1 MISFWRIFWLELVAL
16 TRSKTVLLLTAASA
30 AWMLAFPYLAKGDGT
45 EEGAR
50 VLGIHYSLGGVFVLL
65 VVALLASA
73 TGCLASERAAKRLQ
87 LTLVRPV
94 RHFSIAFGKIVAQV
108 AVGAFVLAVACGIL
122 AAQMDLSRP
131 CNHVLSPVLP
141 SPREEAKT
149 MYDVFMNDP
158 DTPAAA
164 KKAKKEVVLRL
175 LTQRAVDH
183 YQTIPTNSTVTWK
196 FDPSSLIPH
205 PSSLSV
211 RMRFTNQFEMRQD
224 VIGDFRLGDMRG
236 AVSNITQ
243 AVLTVPLAGSLTN
256 AASATLSFENRG
268 KSTLMLRPRKDIHLL
283 LPADAFGWNLLRA
296 YLGMV
301 AVLMLVVSLGVF
313 LSASLGRPVALFVA
327 FVALIVGEMSPSV
340 IQQYPDELET
350 NVADRIGLY
359 ITRFAVEVTR
369 PVSTLSPLESLANDE
384 CVEPQGLLKT
394 VCGDVL
400 VLPVLLS
407 LLAAFILPRKQE
419 E

>member
-1 MISFWRIFWLELVAL
+1 
-16 TRSKTVLLLTAASA
+16 
-30 AWMLAFPYLAKGDGT
+30 
-45 EEGAR
+45 
-50 VLGIHYSLGGVFVLL
+50 
-65 VVALLASA
+65 
-73 TGCLASERAAKRLQ
+73 
-87 LTLVRPV
+87 
-94 RHFSIAFGKIVAQV
+94 
-108 AVGAFVLAVACGIL
+108 
-122 AAQMDLSRP
+122 
-131 CNHVLSPVLP
+131 
-141 SPREEAKT
+141 

-224 VIGDFRLGDMRG
+224 VIGDFRLGNLTGM
-236 AVSNITQ
+236 VSNITQ
-243 AVLTVPLAGSLTN
+243 TVLTVPLTSSLIPR
-256 AASATLSFENRG
+256 SSSLIPHSSSLSFSNRG

-301 AVLMLVVSLGVF
+301 AVLMLVVSAGVF

-327 FVALIVGEMSPSV
+327 FVALVVGEMSPSV
-340 IQQYPDELET
+340 VQQYPDELET
-350 NVADRIGLY
+350 GAADRIGLY
-359 ITRFAVEVTR
+359 IARFAAEVTR
-369 PVSTLSPLESLANDE
+369 PVSSFSPLESLANDE
-384 CVEPQGLLKT
+384 CVERGDLLKT
-394 VCGDVL
+394 ACGDVL

-407 LLAAFILPRKQE
+407 LLAAFVLPRKQE